1 MDLVTFFR
9 GAAIGLSIGAPLG
22 PAGLICLRRLLNEG
36 ALPGLVSGLGAATA
50 DAAFGAITGF
60 GLTFLTGPLMNHQ
73 GWLRITGG
81 IVLCALGVRC
91 VFTRPRLAIDQGS
104 RPARIGLVRAYTS
117 VLLLTLTSPATV
129 LSFLALFAAV
139 GAVGEVGRLSV
150 GLLVLGV
157 FVGSA
162 FWWVVLATGTGALRH
177 HLTPN
182 GLTWVNRLSG
192 VLIAA
197 FGAAVLAFGVGT
209 R

>member
-1 MDLVTFFR
+1 MDLLTFFR
-9 GAAIGLSIGAPLG
+9 GAVIGLSIGAPLG
-22 PAGLICLRRLLNEG
+22 PVGLICLRRMLNEG
-36 ALPGLVSGLGAATA
+36 AVPGLVSGLGAATA

-60 GLTFLTGPLMNHQ
+60 GLTFLTGPFMNHQ
-73 GWLRITGG
+73 GWLRVTGG

-91 VFTRPRLAIDQGS
+91 VFTRPRLVTDGAS
-104 RPARIGLVRAYTS
+104 RSGRIGLLRAYS
-117 VLLLTLTSPATV
+117 SGMLLTLTSPATV
-129 LSFLALFAAV
+129 LSFLALFAALGGV
-139 GAVGEVGRLSV
+139 TEAGRLSV

-162 FWWVVLATGTGALRH
+162 FWWVVLASGTGALRH

-197 FGAAVLAFGVGT
+197 FGVAVLAFGVGT

>member
-1 MDLVTFFR
+1 MDLLTFFR
-9 GAAIGLSIGAPLG
+9 GAVIGLSIGAPLG
-22 PAGLICLRRLLNEG
+22 PVGLICLRRLLNQG
-36 ALPGLVSGLGAATA
+36 VLPGLMSGLGAATA

-60 GLTFLTGPLMNHQ
+60 GLTFLTGPLMSHQ

-91 VFTRPRLAIDQGS
+91 VFTRPLLVMDRGG
-104 RPARIGLVRAYTS
+104 RIGMLRAYTS
-117 VLLLTLTSPATV
+117 VLLLTFTSPATV
-129 LSFLALFAAV
+129 LSFFALFAALGG
-139 GAVGEVGRLSV
+139 GAEAGRLSV

-162 FWWVVLATGTGALRH
+162 FWWVLLATGTGALRH

-182 GLTWVNRLSG
+182 GLAWVNRVSG

-197 FGAAVLAFGVGT
+197 FGVAVLAFGVGT

>member
-1 MDLVTFFR
+1 MDLLTFFR
-9 GAAIGLSIGAPLG
+9 GAVIGLTIGAPLG
-22 PAGLICLRRLLNEG
+22 PVGLICLRRMLNQG
-36 ALPGLVSGLGAATA
+36 VLPGLASGFGAATA

-60 GLTFLTGPLMNHQ
+60 GMTFLTGPLVNHE
-73 GWLRITGG
+73 GWLRVTGG

-91 VFTRPRLAIDQGS
+91 IFSHPHLSVDGGVRQG
-104 RPARIGLVRAYTS
+104 RIGLLRAYSS

-129 LSFLALFAAV
+129 LSFLALFAAL
-139 GAVGEVGRLSV
+139 GAVGAGGRLSV

-162 FWWVVLATGTGALRH
+162 SWWVLLATGTGALRH

-197 FGAAVLAFGVGT
+197 FGVAVLAFGVGP